1 MYGEVGM
8 VSQFAARAV
17 EMELNQEQGSN
28 QSRTIMEEL
37 VLVKV
42 LINKA
47 AAPKIVQ
54 VHFLDLNMLTIK
66 ILLLAF

>member
-1 MYGEVGM
+1 
-8 VSQFAARAV
+8 
-17 EMELNQEQGSN
+17 
-28 QSRTIMEEL
+28 MEEI

-54 VHFLDLNMLTIK
+54 VHFLDFNMLISVAQK
-66 ILLLAF
+66 VKNLSN